1 MVRVTVARLAID
13 RSTNTPVVFLREA
26 VGTRGVGIWI
36 GAPEANAIALVL
48 QDQEPP
54 RPMTHDLL
62 RTVVEAAG
70 CRVTRVTVTGVVDG
84 TYLAEVELAHADGRT
99 DHLDARPSDAIALAL
114 RTGADILAAE
124 SILSAE
130 GAAPG
135 EAPEPLSAEAL
146 RQHLKRLGPEDFGR
160 FVP

>member
-1 MVRVTVARLAID
+1 VVRVTVARLAID

-114 RTGADILAAE
+114 RTGADILAVE

-130 GAAPG
+130 GATPG